1 MAVEIRAE
9 HYAVEDRLLLIAA
22 GDELVAWAVDLAR
35 HEAATGDGPV
45 QWYRTADDD
54 PVLTAGQLGWLVA
67 STTAT
72 LRQIVAWYTDV
83 TLAAYDR
90 AVRDE
95 EGR

>member
-22 GDELVAWAVDLAR
+22 GDELVAWAVDFAE
-35 HEAATGDGPV
+35 HEAPDGAVPPR
-45 QWYRTADDD
+45 WYRTADDD
-54 PVLTAGQLGWLVA
+54 PVLTAAQLGWLVA
-67 STTAT
+67 TTTAT
-72 LRQIVAWYTDV
+72 LRQVITWYTDA

-90 AVRDE
+90 AIRDH